1 MGANA
6 RQAERSC
13 LVVYLV
19 FSCRRARRALS
30 PSGLGSTWLKSNLI
44 ASRSATSLGWMPH
57 KVARAATPLSRC
69 VRDTISGQ
77 RYEVF
82 DNCKGGVDSQIF
94 VPLPWQACGS
104 AARTISAPAR
114 GRFLLCRRKVC
125 APRHIYLWYEHR
137 RKVCSKGRLLH
148 QSRRIEDSSW
158 ALQTCNT

>member
-6 RQAERSC
+6 RQAEGSC

-30 PSGLGSTWLKSNLI
+30 PRGLGSTWLKSNLI

-94 VPLPWQACGS
+94 VPLPRQACGS
-104 AARTISAPAR
+104 AAHTISAPAR
-114 GRFLLCRRKVC
+114 GCFFLCRRKVC

-137 RKVCSKGRLLH
+137 RFFRQCW
-148 QSRRIEDSSW
+148 RIERQS
-158 ALQTCNT
+158 